1 MIYMYIQ
8 QGVLATK
15 SSHMKVPSQVSLT
28 DCLVFKQQKTIWV
41 IHSETSS
48 SLSSAS
54 AKVGIYKSSYGS
66 DFPSETYPSPHPKH
80 LEFT

>member
-15 SSHMKVPSQVSLT
+15 SSHMKVPSKVSLT
-28 DCLVFKQQKTIWV
+28 DCLV
-41 IHSETSS
+41 
-48 SLSSAS
+48 LSSKKQYES
-54 AKVGIYKSSYGS
+54 FTLKHRHYHQLLQRRESTNHHMVVTSLLKHTL
-66 DFPSETYPSPHPKH
+66 PSHPKH